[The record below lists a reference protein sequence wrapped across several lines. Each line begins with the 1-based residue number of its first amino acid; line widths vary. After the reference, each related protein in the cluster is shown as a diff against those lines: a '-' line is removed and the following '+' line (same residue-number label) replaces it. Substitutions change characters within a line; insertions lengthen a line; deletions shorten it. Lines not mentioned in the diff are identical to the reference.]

1 MKTRIL
7 TSMAGGLAVFLLAG
21 NLSWAGTINQRE
33 WRQQERIWSGYQSGD
48 LTPREFRRLEN
59 EQARIQRSEA
69 RARRDCDITARE
81 RMRIQREQI
90 RASRDIFRQR
100 HDRQYWR

>member
-1 MKTRIL
+1 MKTRIF

-33 WRQQERIWSGYQSGD
+33 WRQQQRIWNGYRSGD
-48 LTPREFRRLEN
+48 LTPREFWRLER
-59 EQARIQRSEA
+59 EQAHIQHSEA
-69 RARRDCDITARE
+69 RARRDGDFTARE
-81 RMRIQREQI
+81 RMRIQREQN